1 MRSVSYLKVEGHETL
16 VRDTST
22 KAIIATDNKEYQD
35 YMTKRKQALQS
46 IKTLQSHEKE
56 IDNIKRDL
64 SEIKNLLIKLIEE
77 K

>member
-22 KAIIATDNKEYQD
+22 KAIIAVDDKEYND
-35 YMTKRKQALQS
+35 YMAKRKQALQN
-46 IKTLQSHEKE
+46 IKTLQAHEKE

-64 SEIKNLLIKLIEE
+64 SDIKNLLIKLIEE

>member
-22 KAIIATDNKEYQD
+22 KAIIAVDDKEYQD
-35 YMTKRKQALQS
+35 YMAKRKQALQN
-46 IKTLQSHEKE
+46 IKTLQAHEKE

-64 SEIKNLLIKLIEE
+64 SDIKSLLIKLIEE